1 MLRGVGFVIIL
12 RGYVAYVRTNYR
24 QLLLY
29 IPYDKNNLYMFV
41 TSKNFLVPI
50 TTTLSA
56 QTYSSTF
63 CVSNLTIFVIL

>member
-1 MLRGVGFVIIL
+1 MYGQIVGSCYCTF
-12 RGYVAYVRTNYR
+12 
-24 QLLLY
+24 
-29 IPYDKNNLYMFV
+29 PDKNNLYMFV

-63 CVSNLTIFVIL
+63 CVSKLTIFVIL